1 MKTIER
7 TFDLIN
13 NNGEVYTLSMYG
25 THTGFFYSVEGLGS
39 EHDITY
45 QRIGNQFDILQDDIN
60 QGEVGG
66 VIWFRSKYP
75 YHEYMRFVQ
84 FCEESPITM
93 RYRTP
98 VGEYFRN
105 GNITKIDKNE
115 DGEDARAK
123 IIFTASSMWYRKVK
137 ETSTG
142 SVTVKSD
149 SKNESPVC
157 LIISGVS
164 VSYDTLHW
172 FQKVNNV
179 VIMDGYLDHV
189 SIGSTTKVYI
199 RTDTNP
205 YQIYKVTDGIK
216 TDLYPYSR
224 FSSARFPFLYKGT
237 NYFSVAGS
245 GNPTMTVEGRILY
258 ETV

>member
-1 MKTIER
+1 MKIIER

-13 NNGEVYTLSMYG
+13 NQGEVYTLSMYG

-98 VGEYFRN
+98 VGEYFRD
-105 GNITKIDKNE
+105 GNITKIEKNE

-123 IIFTASSMWYRKVK
+123 IIFTASSLWYRKVK
-137 ETSTG
+137 ETGTS

-149 SKNESPVC
+149 SKNESPC
-157 LIISGVS
+157 RLLIKNLTINNGTLSWSQTVDGVTKMTGSLSGVTITS
-164 VSYDTLHW
+164 TDT
-172 FQKVNNV
+172 
-179 VIMDGYLDHV
+179 
-189 SIGSTTKVYI
+189 VYI
-199 RTDTNP
+199 GTDTNP
-205 YQIYKVTDGIK
+205 YSIYVKHSDNTR
-216 TDLYPYSR
+216 TNLYPKSD
-224 FSSARFPFLYKGT
+224 FTTKRFPFLYKGT
-237 NYFSVAGS
+237 NQFTVS
-245 GNPTMTVEGRILY
+245 GANVTVEGRILY